1 MFLWRSVFGNRTP
14 TQPGA
19 MISFFIRPVGFD
31 RGGVCLLLKIIIF
44 RVKYVAYSFFFLFP
58 AIVIVSLDS
67 FQNVNVLLPF
77 AQPSP
82 WGGNKKTPKRRHEA
96 QASANTGAEPVV
108 RETAIDTVRQSGRGR
123 LADTQVR
130 VYSNRG
136 ITKIANVVC
145 GPFNGRSTDD
155 FQALILGIAPISFWP
170 YF

>member
-1 MFLWRSVFGNRTP
+1 M
-14 TQPGA
+14 
-19 MISFFIRPVGFD
+19 
-31 RGGVCLLLKIIIF
+31 
-44 RVKYVAYSFFFLFP
+44 AYSFFFLFP

-136 ITKIANVVC
+136 ITKLANVVC
-145 GPFNGRSTDD
+145 GPLNGRSTDD
-155 FQALILGIAPISFWP
+155 FQTLILGIAPISSWP